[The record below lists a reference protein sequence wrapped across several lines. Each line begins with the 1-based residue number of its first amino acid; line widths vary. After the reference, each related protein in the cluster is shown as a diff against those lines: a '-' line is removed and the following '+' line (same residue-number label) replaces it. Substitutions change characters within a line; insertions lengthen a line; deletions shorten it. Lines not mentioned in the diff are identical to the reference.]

1 MLESTTS
8 GRPQP
13 AGYTS
18 IGGGRTHGC
27 RSRAA
32 APLAGQGASYKPK
45 LPDMRHD
52 IQDVYGFDILAIC
65 ESWLTPNVPDRLLG
79 VSGYRLYRRDRPAE
93 LGLPRGRGGVAVL
106 VRDTLSCELLPTP
119 TTGVAGSNLE
129 IVWVLVH
136 ADKHRPVLV
145 ASAYRVPTNTAR
157 QLAADLEDLEN
168 QLQFMLASYPRATLM
183 SSAPPV
189 SADTQRLLQR
199 RRAALAGSDRAAY
212 KEVNRL
218 CRAAIRRD
226 CRARYEREIRENSRG
241 PVPFPVLMPRAL
253 TCPQNPC
260 FVLTSCP

>member
-1 MLESTTS
+1 
-8 GRPQP
+8 
-13 AGYTS
+13 
-18 IGGGRTHGC
+18 
-27 RSRAA
+27 
-32 APLAGQGASYKPK
+32 
-45 LPDMRHD
+45 MRHD

-136 ADKHRPVLV
+136 AHKHRPVLV

-183 SSAPPV
+183 
-189 SADTQRLLQR
+189 R
-199 RRAALAGSDRAAY
+199 RRAALAGSDHAAY
-212 KEVNRL
+212 KEANRL

-241 PVPFPVLMPRAL
+241 KRCRMLFA
-253 TCPQNPC
+253 
-260 FVLTSCP
+260 SD